1 MSMKADGDK
10 RLLGQFKGE
19 VRKLKAIVTFV
30 IYGLL
35 LLLMKTMYDTLVAV
49 PNPSVSAIISL
60 LAFLLVVIIFLFN
73 KFSKDVIGR
82 ITSYAAAIE
91 DARKYSAAIVDSVRY
106 PLMVLDSEL
115 KVQSANLSF
124 YSTFRTTTGETV
136 GQSLFNLGDLQ
147 WDIPELRTLLA
158 ELNPGKSTFDDFEV
172 QGNFPHIGFRIMRIS
187 ARQVSH
193 EGNTLFLLSIV
204 DITSLKKAQ
213 EELKKRS
220 EQIEIANQAK
230 SDFLANMSHE
240 LRTPLNAIIGFSE
253 VLKDGLIGVLAPK
266 QTDYVNDIFRSGQH
280 LLSLINDILDLS
292 KIEAGKMNLD
302 LEKVNIPILVES
314 SLSIIK
320 EKAYNHSI
328 QLKLDVEND
337 VGDMYVDT
345 RKFKQIIYNLLS
357 NAVKFTPDGGM
368 VTISAYRVHG
378 LPLDTL
384 TDDLEDGV
392 SAKNDDDTAEDLL
405 ELTVADTGIGISEE
419 DLKKLFQ
426 PFQQADSSTTRKY
439 EGTGLG
445 LTMVKR
451 LAELHGGSISVTSE
465 LDKGSCF
472 IVCIPY
478 RVERRTS
485 KDRRS
490 GDRRSSDS
498 SENVIIDQ
506 EIAQEIEKGDY
517 HESNDN

>member
-1 MSMKADGDK
+1 MNSDGDT
-10 RLLGQFKGE
+10 RLLGQFKIE

-35 LLLMKTMYDTLVAV
+35 MLLLKTMYDTLVDV
-49 PNPSVSAIISL
+49 PSPSVAAIISI

-82 ITSYAAAIE
+82 ITLYAAAIE
-91 DARKYSAAIVDSVRY
+91 DARKYSESIVDSVRY

-115 KVQSANLSF
+115 RVLSANMS
-124 YSTFRTTTGETV
+124 YYRTFLAAKIETE
-136 GQSLFNLGDLQ
+136 GRYLYELGDMQ
-147 WDIPELRTLLA
+147 WDIPELRALLD
-158 ELNPGKSTFDDFEV
+158 ELSPGNMTFDDFEV
-172 QGNFPHIGFRIMRIS
+172 QNNFSGIGFRIILMS
-187 ARQVSH
+187 ARQVYH
-193 EGNTLFLLSIV
+193 EGNKLFLLSIV
-204 DITSLKKAQ
+204 DITSQKKVQ
-213 EELKKRS
+213 EELTQRN
-220 EQIEIANQAK
+220 EQIEIANKAK

-253 VLKDGLIGVLAPK
+253 VLKDGLIGVLSPK

-320 EKAYNHSI
+320 EKAHNHGI
-328 QLKLDVEND
+328 HLKLDIEND

-345 RKFKQIIYNLLS
+345 RKFKQIIFNLLS
-357 NAVKFTPDGGM
+357 NAVKFTPDGGV

-378 LPLDTL
+378 LPLETL
-384 TDDLEDGV
+384 TGQEDG
-392 SAKNDDDTAEDLL
+392 ADFYQNDEDFSEDLL
-405 ELTVADTGIGISEE
+405 ELSITDTGIGISKG

-465 LDKGSCF
+465 IDKGSCF
-472 IVCIPY
+472 TVCIPY

-485 KDRRS
+485 NDRRFGSRRS
-490 GDRRSSDS
+490 GDTLATAAVNG
-498 SENVIIDQ
+498 ENPND
-506 EIAQEIEKGDY
+506 IEQGDY
-517 HESNDN
+517 HESNDY